1 MLSKLKSFFATEL
14 EVESEATREE
24 KLQQACAV
32 LLIEVCKADNDE
44 SLVEKKEIRKLLG
57 SVFNIEGEPLD
68 ALIAQSADQEVDS
81 TSFYPF
87 TKLINDHYDYPE
99 RVNVI
104 KLMWKVAYADGTI
117 DKYEDYII
125 RKVADLLYVSHS
137 DFIQAKLSA
146 EPQ

>member
-1 MLSKLKSFFATEL
+1 MLSE
-14 EVESEATREE
+14 
-24 KLQQACAV
+24 
-32 LLIEVCKADNDE
+32 
-44 SLVEKKEIRKLLG
+44 
-57 SVFNIEGEPLD
+57 
-68 ALIAQSADQEVDS
+68 DQEVDS

-146 EPQ
+146 GPQ